1 VATMAKGHST
11 ERCFPLNY
19 KVQSLIDSEWLTFKE
34 DKPSIENNP
43 LSGHEKTSTN
53 SIEVRE

>member
-1 VATMAKGHST
+1 MAKGHST